1 MRKTV
6 VIDVVGLA
14 PALIG
19 EHTPRIKAFKDA
31 GSMATIEA
39 EIPAV
44 TCSAQ
49 STYVTGVRPNT
60 HGIVGNGWY
69 FKDECEIKFWR
80 QSNKLVQAPKIWD
93 KAREIDPDF
102 TVSKMFWWY
111 NMYSSADY
119 SLTPRPMYPAD
130 GRKLPDVYSQ
140 PSDLRDMLQAELG
153 QFPLFEFWGPR
164 TTINSSKWI
173 ADASM
178 WIDAKHDPTL
188 TLIYLPHLDYGL
200 QIHGPDVS
208 KLATDL
214 QEIDA
219 IVGEL
224 LDYYIKR
231 NPDTQILILSEYGIV
246 PVDTPVHINRVL
258 RENGLIAVREELG
271 RELLDAGVSKAFA
284 VADHQ
289 VAHVYVNDESSK
301 DKVLH
306 LLESISGIATILDE
320 EGKREYALDH
330 DRAGDFI
337 VLAKQNAWFTYYYWL
352 DDKRAPDFARTVDIH
367 RKPGY
372 DPAELFID
380 PDITNPT
387 VHAGFRL
394 LQKTLGFRYLM
405 DLTPL
410 DASLVKGSH
419 GVMTAPE
426 DGPLL
431 ISNTQDL
438 SGSVQPDAV
447 YQHIWQALTKEVS
460 IPT

>member
-1 MRKTV
+1 MQKTV

-19 EHTPRIKAFKDA
+19 EHTPRIKAFMDA
-31 GSMATIEA
+31 GSMATIEP

-44 TCSAQ
+44 TCAAQ
-49 STYVTGVRPNT
+49 STYVTGVRPNE

-69 FKDECEIKFWR
+69 FRDECEIKFWR
-80 QSNKLVQAPKIWD
+80 QSNKLVQATKIWD
-93 KAREIDPDF
+93 KARELDPNF

-140 PSDLRDMLQAELG
+140 PASLRDELQTELG

-178 WIDAKHDPTL
+178 RVDEQHDPTL

-200 QIHGPDVS
+200 QIHGPDVE
-208 KLATDL
+208 KMAEDL
-214 QEIDA
+214 REIDA
-219 IVGEL
+219 VVGEL
-224 LDYYIKR
+224 LDYYLGR

-246 PVDTPVHINRVL
+246 PVDTPVHLNRVL

-271 RELLDAGVSKAFA
+271 RELLDAGACKAFA

-289 VAHVYVNDESSK
+289 VAHVYINDDASR
-301 DKVLH
+301 DKVRD
-306 LLESISGIATILDE
+306 LLESTHGVAKVLDG
-320 EGKREYALDH
+320 EGKRAYHLDH
-330 DRAGDFI
+330 DRAGDFV
-337 VLAKQNAWFTYYYWL
+337 VLAEPNAWFTYYYWL
-352 DDKRAPDFARTVDIH
+352 DDDRAPDFARTVDIH

-372 DPAELFID
+372 DPVELFID
-380 PDITNPT
+380 PDIANPT

-419 GVMTAPE
+419 GVLTAPE

-431 ISNTQDL
+431 ISNQQNL
-438 SGSVQPDAV
+438 SGHIAPQAV
-447 YQHIWQALTKEVS
+447 YDRIWEALTEQIAQPV
-460 IPT
+460 

>member
-1 MRKTV
+1 MQKTV

-19 EHTPRIKAFKDA
+19 KHTPRIKAFLDA
-31 GSMATIEA
+31 GSMATISP

-49 STYVTGVRPNT
+49 STYVTGVRPDE

-80 QSNKLVQAPKIWD
+80 QSNKLVQAPKIWE
-93 KAREIDPDF
+93 KARELDPDF

-119 SLTPRPMYPAD
+119 SLTPRPMYPSD

-140 PSDLRDMLQAELG
+140 PASLRDELQAKLG

-164 TTINSSKWI
+164 TSINSSKWI

-178 WIDAKHDPTL
+178 YVDANHNPTL

-200 QIHGPDVS
+200 QIYGPDIEKMS
-208 KLATDL
+208 GDL
-214 QEIDA
+214 QAIDE
-219 IVGEL
+219 IVGQL
-224 LDYYIKR
+224 IDYYTGR
-231 NPDTQILILSEYGIV
+231 NPDTRILILSEYGIV
-246 PVDTPVHINRVL
+246 PVDTAIHLNRIL
-258 RENGLIAVREELG
+258 RENGLISVREELG
-271 RELLDAGVSKAFA
+271 RELLDAGMCKAFA

-289 VAHVYVNDESSK
+289 IAHVYVNDEASQE
-301 DKVLH
+301 KVHNILK
-306 LLESISGIATILDE
+306 STPGIARILDE
-320 EGKREYALDH
+320 EGKQEYHLNH

-337 VLAKQNAWFTYYYWL
+337 VLAEPDKWFTYYYWL
-352 DDKRAPDFARTVDIH
+352 DDHRAPDFARTVDIH

-372 DPAELFID
+372 DPVELFID
-380 PDITNPT
+380 PEITNPT
-387 VHAGFRL
+387 IHAGWRL
-394 LQKTLGFRYLM
+394 LQKNLGFRYLM

-410 DASLVKGSH
+410 DATLVKGSH
-419 GVMTAPE
+419 GVATAPE
-426 DGPLL
+426 NGPLL
-431 ISNTQDL
+431 ISDRNNL
-438 SGSVQPDAV
+438 SGQILPGQV
-447 YQHIWQALTKEVS
+447 YNYIWEIMT
-460 IPT
+460 I